1 MGSSE
6 YGLSHSL
13 KGDQSSNSKFTHLL
27 IMDLPNLIPL
37 LLDNVR
43 QVNCLLKVFLVKN
56 LFFTLMAA
64 TCHEAISINFL
75 RTKCCL
81 FFIVVSNERE
91 TWCVNFELDL
101 HVLLRL

>member
-13 KGDQSSNSKFTHLL
+13 KGDQTSNSKFTHLL

-43 QVNCLLKVFLVKN
+43 QVNCLLKVFLVKKN
-56 LFFTLMAA
+56 FSTLIA
-64 TCHEAISINFL
+64 TICH
-75 RTKCCL
+75 CP
-81 FFIVVSNERE
+81 
-91 TWCVNFELDL
+91 
-101 HVLLRL
+101 